1 MSFNL
6 LRILFIN
13 LELLEKSVAIA
24 NIQIKFVVPVLSF
37 PEADRLFQVWV
48 YTHCSTHLRPRTG
61 LLTN

>member
-37 PEADRLFQVWV
+37 PKADRLFQV
-48 YTHCSTHLRPRTG
+48 
-61 LLTN
+61 